1 MKSLLLS
8 LLLVV
13 SGVYVAQI
21 KVEPTET
28 QYLYLLTDKYEIRKP
43 SYDGWPTYYSKTLR
57 AGYDY
62 PAIQEGF
69 YSVNITGDINS
80 LVRMYGELANLE
92 NLEDGT
98 YKLSVGIGRDG
109 TLHAVKMGNKIKLTD
124 TNNIFK
130 YAKYK
135 MDDIKIDLELLKTIQ
150 NNQK

>member
-13 SGVYVAQI
+13 SGVCMAQI
-21 KVEPTET
+21 KVEPTQTE
-28 QYLYLLTDKYEIRKP
+28 YLYLLTDKYEIRKP
-43 SYDGWPTYYSKTLR
+43 LYDGWPTIYIKTLR
-57 AGYDY
+57 AGYNY
-62 PAIQEGF
+62 PALQVGF
-69 YSVNITGDINS
+69 YSVNITGDINL

-98 YKLSVGIGRDG
+98 YELSIGIGRDG

-135 MDDIKIDLELLKTIQ
+135 MEDIKIDLELLKTIQ